1 MILSAREVSKSY
13 GARQVLKKVSL
24 TCREG
29 EICGLIG
36 PNGAGK
42 STLFRILMGL
52 VSQDAGELELRS
64 VSPKPLGGIIE
75 KPALYGYLSAREN
88 LNVFARVQGLVL
100 TGQHYQE
107 LMAQVG
113 LSADRQ
119 DPVRNYS
126 MGMKQRLGLAIA
138 LLNDPDCVILDE
150 PFSGLDPIGIRG
162 LQQQVRSLAH
172 KRRLGVL
179 ISSHNLVELGDL
191 CDRLYV
197 INHGEIVRE
206 GPARKVLQAAARG
219 YILYG
224 DGLAGSRLLQS
235 LKVEFR
241 KGSALLYP
249 EAHPIEEVLRNLV
262 QEDGV
267 ALKACIPQTD
277 LRTLFEKEAP

>member
-24 TCREG
+24 ACREG

-52 VSQDAGELELRS
+52 VSMDSGELELQS
-64 VSPKPLGGIIE
+64 DSPKPLGGIIE

-88 LNVFARVQGLVL
+88 LTVFARVQGLVL
-100 TGQHYQE
+100 TRQHYLL
-107 LMAQVG
+107 LMEQVG
-113 LSADRQ
+113 LAPDRQ

-150 PFSGLDPIGIRG
+150 PFSGLDPIGIRA
-162 LQQQVRSLAH
+162 LQQQVRSLAE
-172 KRRLGVL
+172 KRRIGVL

-206 GPARKVLQAAARG
+206 GPAQKVLQAAARG
-219 YILYG
+219 YLLYG

-235 LKVEFR
+235 LNTEYR
-241 KGSALLYP
+241 KGSALLFP
-249 EAHPIEEVLRNLV
+249 ETLPSEEILKNLT

-267 ALKACIPQTD
+267 TLRGCIPQTD
-277 LRTLFEKEAP
+277 LRILFEKEAP

>member
-52 VSQDAGELELRS
+52 VSLDSGELELQS
-64 VSPKPLGGIIE
+64 ESSKPLGGIIE

-88 LNVFARVQGLVL
+88 LHVFARVQGLAL
-100 TGQHYQE
+100 TGQRYRD
-107 LMAQVG
+107 LMEQVG

-138 LLNDPDCVILDE
+138 LLNDPDGVILDE
-150 PFSGLDPIGIRG
+150 PFSGLDPIGIRA
-162 LQQQVRSLAH
+162 LQQQVRSLAE
-172 KRRLGVL
+172 KRRIGVL

-197 INHGEIVRE
+197 INQGEIIRE
-206 GPARKVLQAAARG
+206 GPAQQVLQAAARG
-219 YILYG
+219 YLLYG
-224 DGLAGSRLLQS
+224 DGLEKSRVLQTEQ
-235 LKVEFR
+235 VEYR
-241 KGSALLYP
+241 KGSAVLFP
-249 EAHPIEEVLRNLV
+249 DARPIEAVLKSLAR
-262 QEDGV
+262 EDGV
-267 ALKACIPQTD
+267 TLRGCIPQTD
-277 LRTLFEKEAP
+277 LHTLFEKEAP